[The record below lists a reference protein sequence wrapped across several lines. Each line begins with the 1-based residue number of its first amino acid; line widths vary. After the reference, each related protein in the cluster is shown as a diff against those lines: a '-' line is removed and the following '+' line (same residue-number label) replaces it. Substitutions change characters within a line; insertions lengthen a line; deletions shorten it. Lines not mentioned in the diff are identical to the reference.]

1 MPYSVFVSITSLIV
15 VHGVLVFVRLKF
27 QNIFKVPVV
36 PKKPE
41 PEKKV
46 PAPALKKAV
55 VPPAKGTCSLA
66 APWLTRR
73 VIHMGCSAYVL
84 AFSGLPLTFV
94 TVLLVPVLLFCSFPT
109 LCECWPFFCLVFLLY
124 VILEN

>member
-1 MPYSVFVSITSLIV
+1 MPYLLFVNVSSVIA

-46 PAPALKKAV
+46 PVPALKKAV
-55 VPPAKGTCSLA
+55 VPPAKGTCLLA
-66 APWLTRR
+66 APLLT
-73 VIHMGCSAYVL
+73 
-84 AFSGLPLTFV
+84 
-94 TVLLVPVLLFCSFPT
+94 
-109 LCECWPFFCLVFLLY
+109 
-124 VILEN
+124 